1 MLSFSINVTAR
12 RQGRVG
18 GESVEMTDIKVEA
31 IGRNRQLGISNSI
44 PLTEYFPFRV
54 LTPIRTTTLKRDFP
68 VSLPVLTL
76 RFICGRA
83 LSSAL
88 HYFMKP
94 TKIFGI
100 SFGEWNAMSF
110 YGRFE
115 QIVTWI
121 LTLFI
126 AAIIAIA
133 LFRLVVTILQLLV
146 FGALNPL
153 NHEEFEVIFGM
164 IMTLLIA
171 MEFNHSILQSM
182 ERLHRI
188 VQVKTV
194 VLISIL
200 ALARKFIIL
209 NIEATP
215 ALTIIALGFAVIALG
230 VVYWLMRERDDR
242 SAGEARGKPSAIQ

>member
-1 MLSFSINVTAR
+1 
-12 RQGRVG
+12 
-18 GESVEMTDIKVEA
+18 
-31 IGRNRQLGISNSI
+31 
-44 PLTEYFPFRV
+44 
-54 LTPIRTTTLKRDFP
+54 
-68 VSLPVLTL
+68 
-76 RFICGRA
+76 
-83 LSSAL
+83 
-88 HYFMKP
+88 MKP
-94 TKIFGI
+94 AKIFGI
-100 SFGEWNAMSF
+100 SSGEWNAMSF

-115 QIVTWI
+115 QIITWI

-126 AAIIAIA
+126 GIIITIA
-133 LFRLVVTILQLLV
+133 LLRLVVTIVQLLV

-153 NHEEFEVIFGM
+153 DHQEFETIFGM

-171 MEFNHSILQSM
+171 MEFNHSIVQSM

-188 VQVKTV
+188 IQVKTV

-215 ALTIIALGFAVIALG
+215 ALTIVALAFAVIALG

-242 SAGEARGKPSAIQ
+242 STSEHAMAGNFKSP

>member
-1 MLSFSINVTAR
+1 
-12 RQGRVG
+12 
-18 GESVEMTDIKVEA
+18 
-31 IGRNRQLGISNSI
+31 
-44 PLTEYFPFRV
+44 
-54 LTPIRTTTLKRDFP
+54 
-68 VSLPVLTL
+68 
-76 RFICGRA
+76 
-83 LSSAL
+83 
-88 HYFMKP
+88 MKP
-94 TKIFGI
+94 AKIFGI
-100 SFGEWNAMSF
+100 SSGEWNAMSF

-115 QIVTWI
+115 QIITWI

-126 AAIIAIA
+126 AIIIAIA
-133 LFRLVVTILQLLV
+133 LLRLVVTIVQLLV

-153 NHEEFEVIFGM
+153 DHQEFETIFGM

-171 MEFNHSILQSM
+171 MEFNHSIVQSM

-188 VQVKTV
+188 IQVKTV

-215 ALTIIALGFAVIALG
+215 ALTIIALAFAVIALG

-242 SAGEARGKPSAIQ
+242 STSGHAMAGNFNSP

>member
-1 MLSFSINVTAR
+1 MSK
-12 RQGRVG
+12 GRGRLG
-18 GESVEMTDIKVEA
+18 G
-31 IGRNRQLGISNSI
+31 GGNRQR
-44 PLTEYFPFRV
+44 PT
-54 LTPIRTTTLKRDFP
+54 IRTTTLKRDLSCKP
-68 VSLPVLTL
+68 AGVNLTL
-76 RFICGRA
+76 YLRA
-83 LSSAL
+83 EHFLQL
-88 HYFMKP
+88 FHYFMKP

-100 SFGEWNAMSF
+100 SFGEWNAMSY

-133 LFRLVVTILQLLV
+133 LFRVVVTILQLLV

-171 MEFNHSILQSM
+171 MEFNHSILQSI

-188 VQVKTV
+188 IQVKTV

-242 SAGEARGKPSAIQ
+242 SAGEARGKSSAIE

>member
-1 MLSFSINVTAR
+1 
-12 RQGRVG
+12 
-18 GESVEMTDIKVEA
+18 
-31 IGRNRQLGISNSI
+31 
-44 PLTEYFPFRV
+44 
-54 LTPIRTTTLKRDFP
+54 
-68 VSLPVLTL
+68 
-76 RFICGRA
+76 
-83 LSSAL
+83 
-88 HYFMKP
+88 MKP
-94 TKIFGI
+94 AKIFGI
-100 SFGEWNAMSF
+100 SSGEWNAMTF

-115 QIVTWI
+115 QIITWI

-126 AAIIAIA
+126 GIIITIA
-133 LFRLVVTILQLLV
+133 LLRLVVTIVQLLV

-153 NHEEFEVIFGM
+153 DHQEFEAIFGM

-171 MEFNHSILQSM
+171 MEFNHSIVQSM

-188 VQVKTV
+188 IQVKTV

-215 ALTIIALGFAVIALG
+215 ALTIVALAFAVIALG

-242 SAGEARGKPSAIQ
+242 STPDHSMPGNFKSP